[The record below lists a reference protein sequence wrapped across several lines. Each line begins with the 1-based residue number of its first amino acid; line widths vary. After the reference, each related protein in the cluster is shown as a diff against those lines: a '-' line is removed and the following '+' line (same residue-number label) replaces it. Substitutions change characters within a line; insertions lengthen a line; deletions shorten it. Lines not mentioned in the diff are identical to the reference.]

1 MLPSFIQQKLLN
13 LFCII
18 LSLFKIYRMKKI
30 LLLFAVTYMSIIVFS
45 QNVGIGTT
53 SPGEKLTVAGKIES
67 TTGGIKFPDASV
79 QVFSG
84 KVIGVTYRVNS
95 TRTPLLT
102 GPSSITMESITVDK
116 KSSTSILVI
125 QGTVSGFGNYSG
137 ITQQGWKYG
146 AGTEVLA
153 QGMMYD
159 ENNFGK
165 LFPTTAV
172 IAGHTTTGPQ
182 TLVFRFFNNNGSPG
196 CIPFTIYNPNSIDDT
211 RVGQTSSVYIIW
223 EVEEQ

>member
-1 MLPSFIQQKLLN
+1 
-13 LFCII
+13 
-18 LSLFKIYRMKKI
+18 MKKI

-125 QGTVSGFGNYSG
+125 QGTVS
-137 ITQQGWKYG
+137 
-146 AGTEVLA
+146 
-153 QGMMYD
+153 
-159 ENNFGK
+159 
-165 LFPTTAV
+165 
-172 IAGHTTTGPQ
+172 
-182 TLVFRFFNNNGSPG
+182 
-196 CIPFTIYNPNSIDDT
+196 
-211 RVGQTSSVYIIW
+211 
-223 EVEEQ
+223 